1 MFSSFSVSPSRTTV
15 IRTGLAALSLAL
27 ALSAASPVE
36 AQCTVDFTWSPS
48 AVYQGTTVSFNATGA
63 TSGTAFNFNDG
74 NLPSGWVVGG
84 GYTVG
89 AETCATSY
97 MNWNSTNFYW
107 ASTAGSGTPYI
118 ETSGVDVSGGGSIDF
133 IMAYAIQGGSSPCE
147 GPDASGEGVYL
158 EYSTNGGASWTQI
171 NYWDPNGGSVGS
183 NPFAGTWTTVAQS
196 IPSGARTTNTK
207 FRWIQ
212 KNSSGSAYD
221 NWGIDEVAI
230 SGVSSTDWITGYSWT
245 FGDGGTSSVEDPT
258 HSYSSPGA
266 KSVSAT
272 VSTHLGCTYTRTKS
286 LTVTNRLPT
295 TNPVSFNGST
305 ISWTYAD
312 ADGNGQAQYEV
323 EVWQGGTRV
332 WDPAVGSGG
341 ASSLAYGGPS
351 LAPATT
357 YTAQVRA
364 FDGYNWGG
372 WSSASYTTPAE
383 HTLSVSRAGTGS
395 GTVISSPAGIDCG
408 SDCSESYVH
417 GTPVNLT
424 ATPAVGS
431 LFTGWSGGACSGTG
445 VCSITLN
452 ANTTVTANFASP
464 VADSYSFDEDVSKT
478 IAAPGVLGNDAATGL
493 TAALDSGPSNEA
505 SFTFN
510 ADGSFTYQ
518 AAPNW
523 NGADSFTYALS
534 NGSSTSSAAT
544 VTLNVA
550 AVDDSPTLT
559 ASGAANTFVE
569 DLAAVF
575 ADDSILLEDIDG
587 PNLDGAK
594 VSISGGFV
602 AGEDWLDYTP
612 TSGISGSYDGGTGV
626 LSLSGSGTAAAYQAA
641 FRAVTYRNSNS
652 SLPDEGDRTVTFSIG
667 ESTLYSPDTGHYY
680 EFVTSSGISWTDAK
694 NAAEA
699 RSYYG
704 LQGYLVTAT
713 SSAENT
719 FVASKLQGQGW
730 IGASDAG
737 SENVW
742 IWATGPEN
750 GTQFW
755 QGLADGYVVGGEYN
769 NWASGE
775 PNNAGGEDY
784 AHYLTN
790 GEWNDYPVQLS
801 GISGYVV
808 EYGGMPGDPAVVSL
822 TADVTVHVQEVNDP
836 PVANPDSTTVIED
849 GSVTIP
855 VLGNDTDID
864 DGTPTI
870 IGVTQG
876 SIGAVA
882 HNGSTVTYT
891 PNADA
896 NGPDSFTYTISDG
909 RGGAATGAV
918 TVTVTPVADIS
929 IGDVTQNEGSGGGTT
944 AFVFTVSLDEPAST
958 TVQIPWST
966 ADGTAL
972 AGEDYTAASNTLT
985 LTVGQSSGTI
995 SIAVGADEKHELDES
1010 FVVNL
1015 GAPVNGSLVDGQGAA
1030 TVANDDPEPT
1040 LSVDDPVVAEAT
1052 GSATTLVFTVSLDR
1066 PSYQIVTVSVAT
1078 SDGDAE
1084 AGADYVAIPPT
1095 TITFAATETVQTVPV
1110 TVIGDDLDELDETL
1124 QLDLSSPVNATI
1136 ADSTGVGTITDDD
1149 DTPTLAVA
1157 DLTVDENDG
1166 GGAALVQVTLT
1177 GKSQRTITVDAATSD
1192 GDAAAGADYTAQTTT
1207 FTWLSGETGAQTLSV
1222 PITDD
1227 GEDEADESFTVSLSS
1242 AEAATIA
1249 DADAAVTIRDND
1261 ADVGISKTDDSDLAI
1276 PGTPL
1281 TYTIVVSNPGHHQV
1295 NGATVA
1301 DVLPPEVLGATWT
1314 CSATSGSVCGAASG
1328 SGDINTTVDMAPG
1341 GSATFILDGTVSET
1355 GEGTLV
1361 NTATVTLAPGFLS
1374 DPDTSDNTA
1383 SDSSLMERH
1392 ADLEITLV
1400 NDMDP
1405 IVVGTPGR
1413 WTATLT
1419 NHGPSDAPGVLVSFD
1434 LPAGAVWDDASPGDC
1449 SQAGE
1454 TVTCTD
1460 VASLDIDESAS
1471 FTFSA
1476 HLTELPDAPNP
1487 TELTVGATVDFDDGL
1502 GAVEE
1507 NPANSSA
1514 VDSVEVGP
1522 IVVNTTADDDD
1533 GRCTVGHCSL
1543 REAISL
1549 ANLNPPTDDIRFGIP
1564 EPMATHGV
1572 YRIGV
1577 NSIGLG
1583 KLPVVTGETRFSGES
1598 QPGFEGSSLIVVD
1611 GAAAPFGATGLS
1623 LTGGASVVSALT
1635 VVGFTG
1641 HGVMLSNAGNNEISG
1656 CTIGVEGA
1664 GETANGNLGNGLYI
1678 RNVPDTHVHDSVIG
1692 ANGRS
1697 GIVLESSRTTGSS
1710 IHDCFIGVG
1719 IGGTTALGNG
1729 EHGIYVVG
1737 ASDNDLGPS
1746 NLIANNNVNGI
1757 LVSTGLGNRIEG
1769 NEIHGN
1775 TLLGIDLANDGVT
1788 ANDPM
1793 DGDDGANHLQNYPV
1807 LTRVTEGSA
1816 ATGIVGDL
1824 ASAASTEYAVE
1835 FFASSACDPSGY
1847 GEAETVVWSTTV
1859 TTDAGGGVHF
1869 ELAAPVTV
1877 TAGWYLTATATDP
1890 DGNTSELSACREV
1903 EAAPSVSIGDV
1914 SVTESDGGTS
1924 VTAAF
1929 AVSLSAP
1936 SGLPAEVSW
1945 STADGSAVAG
1955 LDYQA
1960 AAGTVGFA
1968 PGQTSAVV
1976 EVTVLGDDLDEFDE
1990 VFTVVLGS
1998 ALDCTIA
2005 DGVGEGVIVDQD
2017 EPPSFAI
2024 DDQTVAEGAAGTS
2037 VDAVFTVT
2045 LSAPSGKP
2053 ITVDWAT
2060 ADGTATAGADYQ
2072 AGSGQLSFAP
2082 GEMTKTVDVMVTG
2095 DDVDEFD
2102 ETFTVELTG
2111 ESNAT
2116 PADALGLGTITDD
2129 DDEPSVSIGDR
2140 TVTEGASG
2148 STVDA
2153 TFTVSLSAVSGK
2165 AITVDWATADGAATA
2180 PADYAAAS
2188 GQLDFAPGETEHT
2201 VAVTVAGDDE
2211 DEGDHAAS
2219 VELSG
2224 LVNVGAGDLSGDLLI
2239 TDDDADVNITKTDG
2253 VAEATPGTGHSYT
2266 VTVANPGNHQVDDA
2280 VVTDNLPAAL
2290 TGTSWS
2296 CVASGGAACD
2306 QASGTGNLSTTVDL
2320 APGSSVTF
2328 TIDGTI
2334 DPSARG
2340 ALSNTATVAL
2350 VAGLLE
2356 DPNLADNTA
2365 TDNTSLAPAID
2376 LSIVKSDDADPV
2388 IAGAALVYT
2397 LEVGNAGPSDATGVE
2412 VTDTLPAGVSFVS
2425 ASPGCVESAGVVAC
2439 AVGDLAATAST
2450 NMVVAVDVDP
2460 ETRGTISNTA
2470 VVSGVETDS
2479 DPGNDSDSEDT
2490 VVEASADLDLAK
2502 EAPVSVSR
2510 GDSFD
2515 VSLTVTNLGQ
2525 SDAFGVVVDDP
2536 TPQGLTFDGATA
2548 PCDGGFPCDLGAL
2561 EAGASAAIT
2570 VSLTI
2575 PVDYDGPDPITNTAS
2590 VSAET
2595 PDPVSGN
2602 NLAAT
2607 TTAVDRTPEA
2617 DLVVAKSGPPTVAP
2631 GSAITWSVTVTND
2644 GPDQASDAELVDTI
2658 PAGLVFA
2665 SASTGCGE
2673 AAGVVTCLLGDLA
2686 AHESA
2691 TVAIT
2696 ATVPVDY
2703 AGSDPIVNTA
2713 TVGSAVADPDDTN
2726 DSDSASTALGAD
2738 TMDLSIIKTAP
2749 ETAELSDVITYTLT
2763 VTNHGP
2769 ATAVGVV
2776 ASDVLPAEVAF
2787 VSASA
2792 GCAEGGGQVDCDF
2805 GDLAAGASASATID
2819 VEVIAASGLI
2829 VNTATV
2835 AAIGPIDADAS
2846 NNVSSASTAVG
2857 ELPADVAVT
2866 VDLPDEAVPGR
2877 ELPATVVVTNHG
2889 PAAASGVSLD
2899 VPAPAGLAELG
2910 VSAPCSSGFPCSL
2923 GDLAAGSS
2931 RIVTVSYAV
2940 SSDYAGPDP
2949 IVVSATATTLTTD
2962 ADPAN
2967 DTGTATTPVL
2977 RLVDLAVDLVDLPD
2991 PVVAGSGVGNL
3002 GYTLTLVNAGPTD
3015 ASNATVDLGTVLP
3028 AGVSV
3033 VSVTPVSGSWA
3044 GSTWTVA
3051 SLPAGGSESL
3061 IMLLT
3066 VDATAAH
3073 GAIIS
3078 ATATVTGAA
3087 EVLINFGDDT
3097 ATEMTTVT
3105 RAVDLIVD
3113 VAESADPVVA
3123 GSGAGNVVHTVTVT
3137 NAGPSM
3143 ATGVVL
3149 SEILTLP
3156 AGASLDSATPSQGG
3170 YAVPAWTVGELP
3182 VGASAT
3188 LTMVVTASADAADGS
3203 TVDSSAAVTAA
3214 NEALVNTG
3222 DDADF
3227 ESTTINREV
3236 DLAVAVT
3243 ESVDPVVAGSGA
3255 GNLTHVVTVTN
3266 HGPSFATSLGLD
3278 VTAALPSGVILDSAV
3293 ASQGGFVAPAWTVG
3307 ELPVG
3312 ASATLTLTFSVGE
3325 EAVDG
3330 AEITTGAAVSGA
3342 AETIVNPGDD
3352 AAVEATTVSR
3362 EHDVSVT
3369 ITESVDPVAAGAP
3382 SPSLT
3387 YVVIARNFGP
3397 SGVSGLTLDVATT
3410 LPAGVVIEDI
3420 IPSAGVFA
3428 DPTWTVGELGNG
3440 ASETLTI
3447 QLGVSSAAADGS
3459 QISCGAGVTAAS
3471 GTLLNPGDDSALE
3484 VTTVIA
3490 EADLELA
3497 AAQSVDPVVAGSGAG
3512 NLVHT
3517 VTVTNHGPS
3526 DALAT
3531 AVDIA
3536 VVLPAGATLDSV
3548 VPSAGGWAD
3557 PVWTVGD
3564 LASGASA
3571 SVELVYTVG
3580 ASAAAGGAIELAAA
3594 ATASVSLVNPTND
3607 AVAVSTLVD
3616 ALTDLELDKSD
3627 GEDPLVSGPDLAYT
3641 LEVLNHGP
3649 SDSTGATVVDMLPAE
3664 ASFVSA
3670 SPGCVHDSGTVTCA
3684 LSGVA
3689 AGASA
3694 LLVIEVTVDPT
3705 APFIDNTAS
3714 VAADEPDPVPG
3725 NDADTERTTLD
3736 VVPPQVDH
3744 LLSTASD
3751 DDGVLDEC
3759 DTITGEIVTL
3769 GVVFDEIMHDP
3780 PGDTEPLDVTS
3791 PDAYLLVGAGPDA
3804 DIDTVDC
3811 SGVLGDDI
3819 AVPVDAVGYSAASST
3834 ATLSFPYPV
3843 TLSHDLHRFVLCAD
3857 RLADRA
3863 GNLLD
3868 GDGNGS
3874 PGDHH
3879 VTTFRV
3885 DAHNLFDNGHLD
3897 CSLDAWTA
3905 VSTLPEEIE
3914 YDPAD
3919 VDDSS
3924 LSGSAHIT
3932 YLAPQPYI
3940 GVSQC
3945 RPLDGAHDLTLA
3957 AEIALHPT
3965 SNYTATIH
3973 LQCLSFDTTDC
3984 SGAPVD
3990 GDAAEILI
3998 PNPSGAWL
4006 HVEAPLLS
4014 AEATASI
4021 ACDVLIVDP
4030 EGGFNEAYLDNLH
4043 LFDHGPAHL
4052 NAIFTDGFE
4061 SGTTSAWSSSTP

>member
-1 MFSSFSVSPSRTTV
+1 MFATSSRRVVSLVMLLILTLAIPGWVLAEPEDAAVLVETRKAGARMLLDPDDILVAIPEATAIAELGLAPGAAVELPEGSPFRVDGSLLVAARQLVFDASGVHTVTIVSADGDREQVEIMLPLVAGPETKTMVGNEVFLQGSYVEVGMAEGGFFGTSGAAPTGFHEIGRSTLGFVADYGRDGWTTGSPAQTGDYFLPGSPFEGWSVKWDEGGTVYGNFGGTTQNFPMQAVTETSAGSTQAAAWVGELTTGSGSLRALQNVAFESDDLFFVMSVTLENIGSTTLTNVRYLRSVDPDQEVDLGGDYSTLNSVHYQPGTTGNPDKALVVANGQIWGLTLGLGTFDSRAVVTTESPWPQDPDAVIGSPEAPSPSSPTNAD
-15 IRTGLAALSLAL
+15 AAIAL
-27 ALSAASPVE
+27 AFSLGDLAPG
-36 AQCTVDFTWSPS
+36 Q
-48 AVYQGTTVSFNATGA
+48 TVSFSYAYILNADDLDVALGNLEAVTILQPGGTISGTNVPFHATTSDPANTTQVEFFINGTSIGFDTTPDAGGVFGLTFNSTDYPNGTLYKFLKAEATFADGSKASKSATVTIANDGPPVVFVTPISGA
-63 TSGTAFNFNDG
+63 SVDGDDLPVEVEGTDPLHLPASVSFFRETSGTGSIFLGEITSAPFATTYDTSDLPTDETVVLKAIATDSVGNETVIYTSVTTAINYPPTDITLSPTSVPENSLGGTLVGTLDTIDPNTWDTFTYELLDDAGGRFQISGGQLQVAPGADLNYEVASSHSIEVRSTDSGGHQVGRVFTITVINVAEPLISVADLTVSEGDG
-74 NLPSGWVVGG
+74 TAEVVLTLADPSASPTSV
-84 GYTVG
+84 
-89 AETCATSY
+89 TCATSDG
-97 MNWNSTNFYW
+97 
-107 ASTAGSGTPYI
+107 TA
-118 ETSGVDVSGGGSIDF
+118 
-133 IMAYAIQGGSSPCE
+133 
-147 GPDASGEGVYL
+147 
-158 EYSTNGGASWTQI
+158 
-171 NYWDPNGGSVGS
+171 
-183 NPFAGTWTTVAQS
+183 VA
-196 IPSGARTTNTK
+196 
-207 FRWIQ
+207 
-212 KNSSGSAYD
+212 
-221 NWGIDEVAI
+221 
-230 SGVSSTDWITGYSWT
+230 
-245 FGDGGTSSVEDPT
+245 VEDYT
-258 HSYSSPGA
+258 ATSAIVTWPG
-266 KSVSAT
+266 
-272 VSTHLGCTYTRTKS
+272 
-286 LTVTNRLPT
+286 
-295 TNPVSFNGST
+295 
-305 ISWTYAD
+305 
-312 ADGNGQAQYEV
+312 
-323 EVWQGGTRV
+323 
-332 WDPAVGSGG
+332 GSGG
-341 ASSLAYGGPS
+341 AQVCSVPIVDDGRY
-351 LAPATT
+351 AP
-357 YTAQVRA
+357 
-364 FDGYNWGG
+364 
-372 WSSASYTTPAE
+372 
-383 HTLSVSRAGTGS
+383 
-395 GTVISSPAGIDCG
+395 
-408 SDCSESYVH
+408 SES
-417 GTPVNLT
+417 
-424 ATPAVGS
+424 
-431 LFTGWSGGACSGTG
+431 F
-445 VCSITLN
+445 
-452 ANTTVTANFASP
+452 
-464 VADSYSFDEDVSKT
+464 
-478 IAAPGVLGNDAATGL
+478 
-493 TAALDSGPSNEA
+493 
-505 SFTFN
+505 
-510 ADGSFTYQ
+510 
-518 AAPNW
+518 
-523 NGADSFTYALS
+523 
-534 NGSSTSSAAT
+534 
-544 VTLNVA
+544 
-550 AVDDSPTLT
+550 
-559 ASGAANTFVE
+559 
-569 DLAAVF
+569 
-575 ADDSILLEDIDG
+575 
-587 PNLDGAK
+587 
-594 VSISGGFV
+594 
-602 AGEDWLDYTP
+602 
-612 TSGISGSYDGGTGV
+612 
-626 LSLSGSGTAAAYQAA
+626 
-641 FRAVTYRNSNS
+641 
-652 SLPDEGDRTVTFSIG
+652 
-667 ESTLYSPDTGHYY
+667 
-680 EFVTSSGISWTDAK
+680 
-694 NAAEA
+694 
-699 RSYYG
+699 
-704 LQGYLVTAT
+704 
-713 SSAENT
+713 
-719 FVASKLQGQGW
+719 
-730 IGASDAG
+730 
-737 SENVW
+737 
-742 IWATGPEN
+742 
-750 GTQFW
+750 
-755 QGLADGYVVGGEYN
+755 
-769 NWASGE
+769 
-775 PNNAGGEDY
+775 
-784 AHYLTN
+784 
-790 GEWNDYPVQLS
+790 
-801 GISGYVV
+801 
-808 EYGGMPGDPAVVSL
+808 
-822 TADVTVHVQEVNDP
+822 
-836 PVANPDSTTVIED
+836 
-849 GSVTIP
+849 SVT
-855 VLGNDTDID
+855 
-864 DGTPTI
+864 
-870 IGVTQG
+870 
-876 SIGAVA
+876 
-882 HNGSTVTYT
+882 
-891 PNADA
+891 
-896 NGPDSFTYTISDG
+896 
-909 RGGAATGAV
+909 
-918 TVTVTPVADIS
+918 
-929 IGDVTQNEGSGGGTT
+929 
-944 AFVFTVSLDEPAST
+944 
-958 TVQIPWST
+958 
-966 ADGTAL
+966 
-972 AGEDYTAASNTLT
+972 
-985 LTVGQSSGTI
+985 
-995 SIAVGADEKHELDES
+995 
-1010 FVVNL
+1010 
-1015 GAPVNGSLVDGQGAA
+1015 
-1030 TVANDDPEPT
+1030 
-1040 LSVDDPVVAEAT
+1040 
-1052 GSATTLVFTVSLDR
+1052 
-1066 PSYQIVTVSVAT
+1066 
-1078 SDGDAE
+1078 
-1084 AGADYVAIPPT
+1084 
-1095 TITFAATETVQTVPV
+1095 
-1110 TVIGDDLDELDETL
+1110 
-1124 QLDLSSPVNATI
+1124 LSSPVNGEITDGSA
-1136 ADSTGVGTITDDD
+1136 VVTITDDD
-1149 DTPTLAVA
+1149 DPPTIDA
-1157 DLTVDENDG
+1157 DADRTVDETDG
-1166 GGAALVQVTLT
+1166 SIELTVTMT
-1177 GKSQRTITVDAATSD
+1177 NQCEQTVTVDAATAD
-1192 GDAAAGADYTAQTTT
+1192 GSALAGSDYTSVSTVL
-1207 FTWLSGETGAQTLSV
+1207 TWSAGEDGPRTVTV
-1222 PITDD
+1222 TITDD
-1227 GEDEADESFTVSLSS
+1227 
-1242 AEAATIA
+1242 
-1249 DADAAVTIRDND
+1249 
-1261 ADVGISKTDDSDLAI
+1261 
-1276 PGTPL
+1276 
-1281 TYTIVVSNPGHHQV
+1281 
-1295 NGATVA
+1295 
-1301 DVLPPEVLGATWT
+1301 
-1314 CSATSGSVCGAASG
+1314 
-1328 SGDINTTVDMAPG
+1328 
-1341 GSATFILDGTVSET
+1341 
-1355 GEGTLV
+1355 
-1361 NTATVTLAPGFLS
+1361 
-1374 DPDTSDNTA
+1374 
-1383 SDSSLMERH
+1383 
-1392 ADLEITLV
+1392 
-1400 NDMDP
+1400 
-1405 IVVGTPGR
+1405 
-1413 WTATLT
+1413 
-1419 NHGPSDAPGVLVSFD
+1419 
-1434 LPAGAVWDDASPGDC
+1434 
-1449 SQAGE
+1449 
-1454 TVTCTD
+1454 
-1460 VASLDIDESAS
+1460 DIDEDDEA
-1471 FTFSA
+1471 FS
-1476 HLTELPDAPNP
+1476 LELANP
-1487 TELTVGATVDFDDGL
+1487 VNAAIGDGQTGVTITDDEL
-1502 GAVEE
+1502 
-1507 NPANSSA
+1507 
-1514 VDSVEVGP
+1514 
-1522 IVVNTTADDDD
+1522 VVNTTSDHND
-1533 GRCTVGHCSL
+1533 GACTVADCTL
-1543 REAISL
+1543 REAIL
-1549 ANLNPPTDDIRFGIP
+1549 ASNARAQDDTIRFAIPAGMASGGIYTIRVGGP
-1564 EPMATHGV
+1564 SGSLGTLPVMTDQVVIDGPSQPGYAGDPIIELDGTLAGFGSNGLTVLAGSSVVDSLVVNRFEGHGV
-1572 YRIGV
+1572 YLAGAGGDQVLGCRIGIDSGGLSPLSNGGNGIYIRDV
-1577 NSIGLG
+1577 PNTVIG
-1583 KLPVVTGETRFSGES
+1583 
-1598 QPGFEGSSLIVVD
+1598 
-1611 GAAAPFGATGLS
+1611 GAAAGQ
-1623 LTGGASVVSALT
+1623 
-1635 VVGFTG
+1635 
-1641 HGVMLSNAGNNEISG
+1641 
-1656 CTIGVEGA
+1656 
-1664 GETANGNLGNGLYI
+1664 GNL
-1678 RNVPDTHVHDSVIG
+1678 IG
-1692 ANGRS
+1692 ANGLS
-1697 GIVLESSRTTGSS
+1697 GIAVESAGAVDGTIEGNV
-1710 IHDCFIGVG
+1710 IGVG
-1719 IGGTTALGNG
+1719 SDGATRLGNG
-1729 EHGIYVVG
+1729 RHGIHILG
-1737 ASDNDLGPS
+1737 ASNTTIGGADAGAGNT
-1746 NLIANNNVNGI
+1746 IANNNVNGI